1 MATVTVHCPRCNS
14 DKVYRHG
21 RSCSQHERFRCRSCK
36 RVFQLTYSYEARKP
50 GFKELIVEMA
60 HNGTRGRDIA
70 RTLKISINTVIRTL
84 KSSRPSG

>member
-21 RSCSQHERFRCRSCK
+21 RSCSQHERFR
-36 RVFQLTYSYEARKP
+36 VFQLTYSYEARKP

-60 HNGTRGRDIA
+60 HNGTGA
-70 RTLKISINTVIRTL
+70 VIS
-84 KSSRPSG
+84 PEH